1 MNKLSEKKII
11 ELFQNTLGNTNFVPE
26 DVESFKIGKEQ
37 LVVKV
42 DTFVEST
49 DLPPKM
55 KLEDAARKSI
65 VSCVSDFASKGVKP
79 IFGIVSLTIPKK
91 LSRSNIQ
98 SLAKGFQIATREF
111 GLKILGGDTNGGKE
125 LVITFSLFGTAKKI
139 VKRNGAKTNDLII
152 CSGPFGYSAAGIS
165 ILLENNKCSKTFGV
179 KAKRSVFRPNCRLE
193 FGLKNKNYFSSAMDS
208 SDGLST
214 TLNEMSKQSKKKFI
228 ITRTPSEK
236 DISAFADLNRIHV
249 EDLIFNGGE
258 EYEIVAT
265 ISRTHLERIKKYAKN
280 HKIRLYEIGYV
291 TKGRGVFLGRTA
303 ADSLGYK
310 CKGNRILNKNF
321 PYIENFGVQIK
332 DKGWQH
338 KFLANTQ
345 EAKQLGEAWS
355 PRQYRWRR
363 TGLVVTGTIRDLEE
377 PRVVRTKYGKKT
389 LVANAKLVD
398 DKGFIILT
406 LWGDDIQKVSNG
418 TKVKIVGGFTKKFGN
433 KVQLN
438 KSPKDGT
445 MEILQR

>member
-111 GLKILGGDTNGGKE
+111 GLKILGGDTNEGEE
-125 LVITFSLFGTAKKI
+125 LVITFSLFGTAEKI

-152 CSGPFGYSAAGIS
+152 CSGPFGYSAAGLS
-165 ILLENNKCSKTFGV
+165 ILLKNKKYSKTFGV

-214 TLNEMSKQSKKKFI
+214 TLIEMSKQSKKKFI
-228 ITRTPSEK
+228 ITNIPSEK
-236 DISAFADLNRIHV
+236 DISDFADLNRIHV

-265 ISRTHLERIKKYAKN
+265 INPTHLESIKKYAKN

-303 ADSLGYK
+303 ANSLGYK
-310 CKGNRILNKNF
+310 CKGNRRLNNNF
-321 PYIENFGVQIK
+321 SDFADSGVRIK

-338 KFLANTQ
+338 LIVNTQ
-345 EAKQLGEAWS
+345 EAKEFGETWKS
-355 PRQYRWRR
+355 HHQKRI
-363 TGLVVTGTIRDLEE
+363 LDITGTIQDLEE
-377 PRVVRTKYGKKT
+377 PIEVLTKYGKKA

-398 DKGFIILT
+398 GKGIIILT
-406 LWGDDIQKVSNG
+406 LWGNDIQKVSNG
-418 TKVKIVGGFTKKFGN
+418 TKVRIRGGFTKKFGN
-433 KVQLN
+433 KVELN

>member
-111 GLKILGGDTNGGKE
+111 GLKILGGDTNEGKE
-125 LVITFSLFGTAKKI
+125 LVITFSLFGTAEKI

-236 DISAFADLNRIHV
+236 DISRFADLNRIHV

-280 HKIRLYEIGYV
+280 HKIRLYEIGHV

>member
-11 ELFQNTLGNTNFVPE
+11 ELFQNRLGNTNFVPE

-111 GLKILGGDTNGGKE
+111 GLKILGGDTNEGKE
-125 LVITFSLFGTAKKI
+125 LVITFSLFGTAEKI

-152 CSGPFGYSAAGIS
+152 CSGPFGYSAAGLS
-165 ILLENNKCSKTFGV
+165 ILLQNKKCSKPFGV
-179 KAKRSVFRPNCRLE
+179 KAKKAVFRPSCRLDL
-193 FGLKNKNYFSSAMDS
+193 GLKNKNYFSSSMDS

-214 TLNEMSKQSKKKFI
+214 TLSEMSKQSKKRFV
-228 ITRTPSEK
+228 ITQLPSEK
-236 DISAFADLNRIHV
+236 DVFNFASSNRLDV
-249 EDLIFNGGE
+249 NNLIFNGGE

-265 ISRTHLERIKKYAKN
+265 INPKHLIKMKKYARKN
-280 HKIRLYEIGYV
+280 RIRLYEIGYV
-291 TKGRGVFLGRTA
+291 ARGEGVFYQKNGR
-303 ADSLGYK
+303 LI
-310 CKGNRILNKNF
+310 R
-321 PYIENFGVQIK
+321 IK
-332 DKGWQH
+332 DEGWQH
-338 KFLANTQ
+338 FQ
-345 EAKQLGEAWS
+345 
-355 PRQYRWRR
+355 
-363 TGLVVTGTIRDLEE
+363 
-377 PRVVRTKYGKKT
+377 
-389 LVANAKLVD
+389 
-398 DKGFIILT
+398 
-406 LWGDDIQKVSNG
+406 
-418 TKVKIVGGFTKKFGN
+418 
-433 KVQLN
+433 
-438 KSPKDGT
+438 
-445 MEILQR
+445 

>member
-111 GLKILGGDTNGGKE
+111 GLKILGGDTNEGKE

-152 CSGPFGYSAAGIS
+152 CSGPFGYSAAGLS
-165 ILLENNKCSKTFGV
+165 ILLQNKKCSKPFGV
-179 KAKRSVFRPNCRLE
+179 KAKKAVFRPSCRLDL
-193 FGLKNKNYFSSAMDS
+193 GLKNKNYFSSSMDS

-214 TLNEMSKQSKKKFI
+214 TLSEMSKQSKKRFV
-228 ITRTPSEK
+228 ITQLPSEK
-236 DISAFADLNRIHV
+236 DVFNFASSNRLDV
-249 EDLIFNGGE
+249 NNLIFNGGE

-265 ISRTHLERIKKYAKN
+265 INPKHLIKMKKYARKN
-280 HKIRLYEIGYV
+280 RIRLYEIGYV
-291 TKGRGVFLGRTA
+291 ARGEGVFYQKNGR
-303 ADSLGYK
+303 LI
-310 CKGNRILNKNF
+310 R
-321 PYIENFGVQIK
+321 IK
-332 DKGWQH
+332 DEGWQH
-338 KFLANTQ
+338 FQ
-345 EAKQLGEAWS
+345 
-355 PRQYRWRR
+355 
-363 TGLVVTGTIRDLEE
+363 
-377 PRVVRTKYGKKT
+377 
-389 LVANAKLVD
+389 
-398 DKGFIILT
+398 
-406 LWGDDIQKVSNG
+406 
-418 TKVKIVGGFTKKFGN
+418 
-433 KVQLN
+433 
-438 KSPKDGT
+438 
-445 MEILQR
+445 